1 MNTNFNLN
9 FIPNPYDYIQLPVD
23 VTTLWTNPQIQRIVQ
38 VAIPYLTLYQ
48 PTALITNVG
57 LNTMKSW
64 SHVTHLHQHI
74 QQKEWN
80 KSFTECLFLATTV
93 TTLVATFFQFRLG
106 LIAALS
112 TELCFSLHK
121 MGKCFQQGHYREG
134 MLAGVEVLQHSLYLA
149 SVVSP
154 HPAFIVAS
162 IVNQI
167 AMEGFKAYQ
176 EIKQGHYLEGCAYL
190 LLCGIR
196 GVRMQPYLDECLHP
210 VGGPNTPAQEL
221 TLEET
226 QQLLADLQ
234 DYRTKHPEGAL
245 PFAAF
250 LKERGY
256 ATHLANANFKE
267 AFGDHLDIKLLN
279 QIDFSDTSFTNCQFG
294 ALDLADSQF
303 KQTTLKDCHF
313 NNGSLQRGHFKQTL
327 IDNSQFQNASLDNTS
342 FNRVKIKNSYFIS
355 SNFLQAQFDSTTLE
369 NSTFL
374 FCNFSN
380 SSFRQGSFTQC
391 ELPYTDW
398 QEAHFEKMTFKKVSL
413 SITLPKDKGVLSLGA
428 DFLGSRWKDC
438 HIDQTFFNQGNFKE
452 SQWQN
457 CVIQSSDFS
466 DAVMAQANLQQVAF
480 KRTNLDYLNLYQTKC
495 NQVDMQ
501 QCHLTGTCF
510 LEAAI
515 QSARIHKSDLTDCL
529 FCGTESQIQLS
540 QCTDPII
547 TRPVMGLACDLD
559 VRGVTVPQAY
569 EAIKQCQAIPMR
581 VYNQSPDIDLDKL
594 QIELQHAFQKADLA
608 KNEVDFYSIPDHV
621 LSHAAE
627 GSEIQKIRDYAHHF
641 MEHVDGIVVPGGSDL
656 EPGFYGKE
664 ADPYTSTYDDNG
676 RRSLFELAL
685 FQAAHQG
692 NCPIVGICRGAQ
704 VGAVYHGGALEQYVE
719 NQFGYQDYKVEGG
732 ILKSLVGDEI
742 KGLSMHHQ
750 GIIDPG
756 HLTATVHH
764 DSIIKALEHP
774 NGKTYLFQFH
784 IEYSYHPGV
793 APDLSPNNAY
803 IFPHLGKLAADYRKT
818 KKENMFA
825 IDGQLLVA

>member
-9 FIPNPYDYIQLPVD
+9 LVPNPHDYIQPSVN
-23 VTTLWTNPQIQRIVQ
+23 VTALWANPQIQRIVQ

-48 PTALITNVG
+48 PTALMTNVG
-57 LNTMKSW
+57 LNTLKSW

-112 TELCFSLHK
+112 TELCFSLYK
-121 MGKCFQQGHYREG
+121 MGTCFQQGHYREG
-134 MLAGVEVLQHSLYLA
+134 MQAGVEVLQHSLYLA

-167 AMEGFKAYQ
+167 AIEGFKAYQ
-176 EIKQGHYLEGCAYL
+176 EMKQGHYLEACAYL

-196 GVRMQPYLDECLHP
+196 GARLLPHLEDCLHP

-221 TLEET
+221 TMEET
-226 QQLLADLQ
+226 QQLLSDLQ
-234 DYRTKHPEGAL
+234 EYRTKNPEGPL

-267 AFGDHLDIKLLN
+267 AFGDHLDVKLLN
-279 QIDFSDTSFTNCQFG
+279 QIDFSETSFTNCQFG

-313 NNGSLQRGHFKQTL
+313 DNGSLERGYFKQTL
-327 IDNSQFQNASLDNTS
+327 IENSEFKSMSLDNTS
-342 FNRVKIKNSYFIS
+342 FNRVKIKNSDFTS
-355 SNFLQAQFDSTTLE
+355 SHFLQSQFDHTTLT
-369 NSTFL
+369 NSSLL
-374 FCNFSN
+374 FCDLPF
-380 SSFRQGSFTQC
+380 SSFRHSSFINC
-391 ELPYTDW
+391 ELPFTKW
-398 QEAHFEKMTFKKVSL
+398 QEAQFEDVTFKNVSL
-413 SITLPKDKGVLSLGA
+413 SLTLAGDKGVFPLGA
-428 DFLGSRWKDC
+428 DFLGSRWKNC
-438 HIDQTFFNQGNFKE
+438 LIDQTSFDLGNFKE
-452 SQWQN
+452 SHWQN
-457 CVIQSSDFS
+457 CVIQSSNFS
-466 DAVMAQANLQQVAF
+466 DAVMAQADLQQVAF
-480 KRTNLDYLNLYQTKC
+480 KNTNLDYLHLYQTKF

-501 QCHLTGTCF
+501 KCHLTGTCF
-510 LEAAI
+510 LEADI
-515 QSARIHKSDLTDCL
+515 QSTRIRKSDLTDCL

-540 QCTDPII
+540 QCTDPVI

-581 VYNQSPDIDLDKL
+581 VYNQTPDIDLNKL
-594 QIELQHAFQKADLA
+594 QVELQHAFQQADLA
-608 KNEVDFYSIPDHV
+608 KNDPDFYSIADHV
-621 LSHAAE
+621 LSHAAQD
-627 GSEIQKIRDYAHHF
+627 SEISKIRDYAHHF
-641 MEHVDGIVVPGGSDL
+641 MEHVDSILIPGGNDL
-656 EPGFYGKE
+656 EPAFYGKE
-664 ADPYTSTYDDNG
+664 ADPSTSTYDDNG

-685 FQAAHQG
+685 FQAAHQE

-704 VGAVYHGGALEQYVE
+704 VGAVYHGGSLKQYVE

-732 ILKSLVGDEI
+732 ILKTLVGDEI

-793 APDLSPNNAY
+793 ASELSPNHAY
-803 IFPHLGKLAADYRKT
+803 IFPHLGKLAADYRKN
-818 KKENMFA
+818 KKENLFA